1 MDQTKQ
7 RLLELIKLK
16 KAFRR
21 EPVILASG
29 RASDYYFN
37 GKQITLD
44 PEGLFLVAKLVLAE
58 LRPGEVTAIGGPT
71 LGADPIAA
79 AASVLSWQE
88 GWRPALKAFIVRKQ
102 PKGHGL
108 KKVIEG
114 DLAAGE
120 SVVVVEDTI
129 TTGGSIKTAID
140 RIEETGAKV
149 AKIICL
155 LDRQEGAAEAL
166 AGYQIVSLLSREEIW
181 NS

>member
-7 RLLELIKLK
+7 RLLELIKIK

-29 RASDYYFN
+29 KASDYYFN
-37 GKQITLD
+37 GKQVTLD
-44 PEGLFLVAKLVLAE
+44 PEGLLLVAKLVLTH
-58 LRPGEVTAIGGPT
+58 LRPGEATAIGGPT
-71 LGADPIAA
+71 IGADPIAA
-79 AASVLSWQE
+79 AASVLSFQDGWQ
-88 GWRPALKAFIVRKQ
+88 PPLKAFIVRKQ

-120 SVVVVEDTI
+120 PVVVVEDTV
-129 TTGGSIKTAID
+129 TTGGSLKEAID
-140 RIEETGAKV
+140 RIEEAGAKV

-155 LDRQEGAAEAL
+155 LDRQEGAAETL
-166 AGYQIVSLLSREEIW
+166 AGYQIVSLLSRDEIW